1 MKVVWSLL
9 TRGSNFI
16 FSSIFK
22 VHKSLFYS
30 CNFSDFVF
38 RKDAAPKSKKKTKK
52 VRSKINHGQRMIETP
67 SPVPQDNTDPV
78 DLAKQTVAAAKSGMM
93 LIIYSELLCVQF
105 QVCDLLTRKNYPM
118 TTLPKKFQ
126 NISSV

>member
-1 MKVVWSLL
+1 MSSIL
-9 TRGSNFI
+9 TRGRNFI

-93 LIIYSELLCVQF
+93 LVLRIIMC
-105 QVCDLLTRKNYPM
+105 
-118 TTLPKKFQ
+118 
-126 NISSV
+126 SVPAFEIFY